1 MGALVGKCEVVRLAI
16 VVREWDGC
24 FHSWH
29 MCCKKADILHRKT
42 TKPASPGSCSVGLE
56 GEVQEKSHL
65 VRKNV
70 QLTKTYLCLFLFPS
84 VCQAQKSHSLQTL
97 HSCHWILL
105 EHSLK
110 YSVLLKDKSY
120 FVQYLLVPQRRHS
133 PSGYLKNRPQLRV
146 EWGKPSDFYIT
157 TPERAWVC
165 VLPQWEGWGRLC
177 ASLGSNCA
185 CFGQGGPGKKLE

>member
-1 MGALVGKCEVVRLAI
+1 MWGGTVGHCSEGMRWLLPFLAH
-16 VVREWDGC
+16 VLQEGWHSTQKNYKTC
-24 FHSWH
+24 FPRVLQCWPG
-29 MCCKKADILHRKT
+29 RW
-42 TKPASPGSCSVGLE
+42 SPGEESLG
-56 GEVQEKSHL
+56 QEKRS
-65 VRKNV
+65 
-70 QLTKTYLCLFLFPS
+70 TYKTYLCLFLFPS

-120 FVQYLLVPQRRHS
+120 FVQYLSVPQRRHS